1 MNFLCPENLEHNNTG
16 EKSLFVKLGVVRVNT
31 SRHAEF
37 VAPEFVASFVVFA
50 ETVTRQNFGK
60 EQMRQ
65 ICPTDQTDQI
75 DYID

>member
-1 MNFLCPENLEHNNTG
+1 LEHNNTG
-16 EKSLFVKLGVVRVNT
+16 EKSLFVKLGVVRVNN

-65 ICPTDQTDQI
+65 ICPTDQIDQI
-75 DYID
+75 DY